1 MHELFRGLFLSVLFV
16 YVITD
21 DVAKVAKILEK
32 RVELFGD
39 AILAFSNI
47 EQIYSNDTAV
57 NFLNFTAWNHLDDI
71 VQILEERL
79 QKIVDVLQNNRNSIE
94 KEYNH
99 NEFKAFRDEDLCC
112 NVRSS
117 DLELDM
123 QFNRMVA
130 KSLCFMRSDA
140 KTSKSLGKTYAD
152 IFRDNSEKSMFL
164 LWQYFGDTSGNY
176 FQYPAKRTECDGK
189 AWNDPRFQ

>member
-1 MHELFRGLFLSVLFV
+1 MHVLFRGLFLSVLFV
-16 YVITD
+16 YVISD
-21 DVAKVAKILEK
+21 DVAKVAEILEK

-57 NFLNFTAWNHLDDI
+57 NFLNFTAWDHLDDI

-140 KTSKSLGKTYAD
+140 KPSKSLGKNYAD

-176 FQYPAKRTECDGK
+176 FQYPAKRTKCDGK